1 MNEAIFARM
10 LILGIRIINNGL
22 RPVSFEGPEA
32 EQRET
37 YRTLAAFAAEHGAKG
52 NCLEIGAGLGDGLT
66 LIQAAGEWRV
76 SGLDGSRIAALAAR
90 RRGHDLRFADITR
103 MPIPDNSIDHILGV
117 ECVVC
122 LDYPEAGLKDIDR
135 ILRPGGALS
144 IAEFRKAK
152 PRGAA
157 LRLDELAKGAGLR
170 LADFRDLTDRARD
183 SVLAQ
188 AEARGAKLNR
198 IPPPFRHWARELSA
212 VEGSTRYED
221 WMTGKRCYHL
231 ARLENHW
238 ERKPDDLDQHRTV

>member
-1 MNEAIFARM
+1 MSIGLMNEAIFARM

-90 RRGHDLRFADITR
+90 RQGHDLRFADITR
-103 MPIPDNSIDHILGV
+103 MLILNNSIDHILGV
-117 ECVVC
+117 DCVVC
-122 LDYPEAGLKDIDR
+122 LDYPEAGLKDIAR

-198 IPPPFRHWARELSA
+198 IPPPFRRWAWELSA
-212 VEGSTRYED
+212 VERSTRYED

-231 ARLENHW
+231 ARLE
-238 ERKPDDLDQHRTV
+238 KPLGEKA

>member
-1 MNEAIFARM
+1 MSIGLMNEAIFARM
-10 LILGIRIINNGL
+10 LILGIRMINNGL

-144 IAEFRKAK
+144 IA
-152 PRGAA
+152 
-157 LRLDELAKGAGLR
+157 
-170 LADFRDLTDRARD
+170 DFRDLTDRARD

-198 IPPPFRHWARELSA
+198 IPPPFRRWARELSA
-212 VEGSTRYED
+212 VERSTRHED

-231 ARLENHW
+231 ARLE
-238 ERKPDDLDQHRTV
+238 KPLGEKA

>member
-1 MNEAIFARM
+1 MSIGLMNEAIFARM
-10 LILGIRIINNGL
+10 LILGIRMINNGL

-144 IAEFRKAK
+144 IA
-152 PRGAA
+152 
-157 LRLDELAKGAGLR
+157 
-170 LADFRDLTDRARD
+170 DFRDLTDRARD

-198 IPPPFRHWARELSA
+198 IPPPFRRWARELSA

-231 ARLENHW
+231 ARLE
-238 ERKPDDLDQHRTV
+238 KPLGEKA